1 MIGPGGLGV
10 FTSSSG
16 VSQRPPIVWHEK
28 VNEIVV
34 DGLNVVASGNDVIYV
49 NRCVSAISDAVNLID
64 FNQYDSLTLIVFS
77 LHDQTTSNMIP
88 FPGVKCLA
96 LTEGKLYV
104 GTARSLYRFAPISV
118 DEQVE
123 VSALIYT

>member
-1 MIGPGGLGV
+1 MLIGPGGLGV

-16 VSQRPPIVWHEK
+16 ISGRPPIVWHEK

-34 DGLNVVASGNDVIYV
+34 DGINVVAAGNDVIYV
-49 NRCVSAISDAVNLID
+49 N
-64 FNQYDSLTLIVFS
+64 S
-77 LHDQTTSNMIP
+77 LHDPTSCNVIP

-123 VSALIYT
+123 VRPL